1 MGRRRRWLDRAAPD
15 TGDTDPAV
23 LALAAHVALAEGDRD
38 GAVRLAATAAAD
50 AERAGHVETVCEA
63 LEITGRAQRRAD
75 PAASRAAFAKGE
87 RLAAR
92 HGLVPWRLRALAEL
106 GTLDILGTGGT
117 ARLEEARGLAVEHG
131 TLGLAAGLDL
141 QITAGTVSIDGPVT
155 ALARARRCVEQS
167 TRLRL
172 SGPAAH
178 AGMFVARGLFWAGD
192 VRESAAVF
200 DELTR
205 TVPDPTNLR
214 SARAAVDGF
223 AAWLAHDLVA
233 AVAGLGESVAQL
245 RENAAANPAPVW
257 GQWVLLATVLHP
269 DNPAP
274 LTELR
279 GSDVLVQSSNRAA
292 VHYAEAVLAHRGGRP
307 DAATDLLLRGDAALG
322 GRTFER
328 LLLRCLALDAD
339 DAPEPLLREAI
350 ARCDPRGEVQLAR
363 WCRER
368 LRRAGL
374 PVPRPTRG
382 RDTVPERL
390 RARGVTDRAL
400 DVLRLVAGGSTNAEV
415 AARLHLS
422 VCTVETHVSSLLA

>member
-1 MGRRRRWLDRAAPD
+1 MGRCRRWLDRAAPD

-23 LALAAHVALAEGDRD
+23 LALSAHVALAEGDRD
-38 GAVRLAATAAAD
+38 GAVRLAAAAAAD
-50 AERAGHVETVCEA
+50 AERAGHIETVCEA

-131 TLGLAAGLDL
+131 MLGLAAGLDL

-205 TVPDPTNLR
+205 TVPDRTNLR

-257 GQWVLLATVLHP
+257 GQWALLATVVHP

-328 LLLRCLALDAD
+328 LLLRCWPSTPTTRPNHCCGRRSPVATPA
-339 DAPEPLLREAI
+339 
-350 ARCDPRGEVQLAR
+350 ARSSSPAGVGSGCAAR
-363 WCRER
+363 DSPCRD
-368 LRRAGL
+368 
-374 PVPRPTRG
+374 RP
-382 RDTVPERL
+382 
-390 RARGVTDRAL
+390 
-400 DVLRLVAGGSTNAEV
+400 V
-415 AARLHLS
+415 AATP
-422 VCTVETHVSSLLA
+422 CPNDCGPAA